1 MLIFIMPR
9 VSKFKL
15 PPVNTGGESIGQ
27 RLARIRKERGYTQK
41 QLAERIGLI
50 QELISRYEKEKIRL
64 TVEMLIRLL
73 DALDVSADEFLGR
86 DQMKAESNRVNL
98 RLVKRMQRIE
108 RLPTSKQK
116 TILSSL
122 DMMLD
127 SAEKKGE

>member
-1 MLIFIMPR
+1 MPR
-9 VSKFKL
+9 VSKFRL

>member
-1 MLIFIMPR
+1 MPR